1 MTLLFWITTL
11 LIMQQSPASQAPPK
25 TVTPQSY
32 PQEVVLTGQGRFVDE
47 CSLCHGRDAAGSDS
61 GPDLTRSIL
70 VAQDLKGDKIIPVV
84 RQGRVDKG
92 MPAFDLSD
100 ADLDAMVAYIHDR
113 KAKAESV
120 GGGRRAVDVADIAT
134 GNAGAGAVYFTGAGK
149 CSTCH
154 SPTGDLAGIGARYR
168 GLPLLQR
175 MLYPQGSRPA
185 PAPAKVTVTLASGE
199 VVTGTLATR
208 DEFTI
213 SIKDAAGATRS
224 WPVADVKFSID
235 DPLSAHFDQLGK
247 YSDEDMHNVYAYLQS
262 LR

>member
-1 MTLLFWITTL
+1 MNLLFWIAAL
-11 LIMQQSPASQAPPK
+11 LFMQQSPASQAPPK

-32 PQEVVLTGQGRFVDE
+32 PREVVITGQGRFVDE
-47 CSLCHGRDAAGSDS
+47 CSLCHGRDAAGSDT

-100 ADLDAMVAYIHDR
+100 ADLDAMVAYIHDQ
-113 KAKAESV
+113 KSKAESV
-120 GGGRRAVDVADIAT
+120 GGGRRSVDLVDIST
-134 GNAGAGAVYFTGAGK
+134 GNAEAGAAYFNGAGK

-154 SPTGDLAGIGARYR
+154 SPAGDLAGIGARYR

-185 PAPAKVTVTLASGE
+185 PAPAKVTVTLASGD
-199 VVTGTLATR
+199 VVTGTLASR

-213 SIKDAAGATRS
+213 SIKDAAGTAHS
-224 WPVADVKFSID
+224 WPVGDVKFSID
-235 DPLSAHFDQLGK
+235 DPLAAHFDLLGK
-247 YSDEDMHNVYAYLQS
+247 YSDEDMHNVYAYLQT